1 MMKPCD
7 IVKQFEMKNEL
18 GFGILKKP
26 CTYYKASK
34 SLITP
39 LPQCAQ
45 LSSNNYL
52 QIILQ
57 TIKDFKEQIDS
68 IMNCNKYF
76 AKKLENKLF
85 KEVQKLSN

>member
-1 MMKPCD
+1 MKPCD
-7 IVKQFEMKNEL
+7 MVRQFEMQNEL

-34 SLITP
+34 SLIMP

-45 LSSNNYL
+45 ISSNNSL

-57 TIKDFKEQIDS
+57 TIKGFKEQKNL
-68 IMNCNKYF
+68 IMYCNKYF
-76 AKKLENKLF
+76 AIFLEKNI
-85 KEVQKLSN
+85 V